1 MRFVLALRLLL
12 SACTSWGQQP
22 YVATPQST
30 PCDDSCVPGFDRKHR
45 AIDGCQ
51 VYVSDSA
58 DNVIRIYRCGDGS
71 LIGTKT
77 QEGTPSRDVE
87 ARGIVR
93 PRTAQGAG
101 SAVRRKPASA
111 RIEPHRKVD
120 SHKCG
125 SIKAEKPDGCGRL
138 VDCEIRVLGAPPY
151 AAGILDLRRSESRPT
166 DTLLKTAQG
175 TVAETRCARND

>member
-22 YVATPQST
+22 YVPTPQST

-87 ARGIVR
+87 ASRNRQAAHR
-93 PRTAQGAG
+93 PRCRLCRQAQTRLRPDRAPQEGRFAQ
-101 SAVRRKPASA
+101 VRFHQS
-111 RIEPHRKVD
+111 
-120 SHKCG
+120 
-125 SIKAEKPDGCGRL
+125 
-138 VDCEIRVLGAPPY
+138 
-151 AAGILDLRRSESRPT
+151 
-166 DTLLKTAQG
+166 
-175 TVAETRCARND
+175 